1 MPPRTDRF
9 AGPRLRRLRRSATV
23 REWLAETRPET
34 GSLLYPLFVRPGD
47 GPAEPVPSLPGVSR
61 YSVAE
66 AVDVATR
73 GWEEGLRAVL
83 LFGLPR
89 RKDARG
95 SEAASAAS
103 AVAQTV
109 RAVKRKRP
117 EMIVATDVCLC
128 SYTTSGHCGVV
139 HEGSVDNDVTLP
151 LLARMALAHARAGAD
166 LVAPSAMMDHQVAAI
181 RAALDDDGR
190 TETGILAYA
199 AKFASAFYGPFR
211 EAADS
216 TPAFGDRRGY
226 QMDPRNGREA
236 LREMELD
243 LAEGAD
249 ILMVK
254 PALPCLDILARARE
268 RFDAPLAAYQVSGEY
283 ALIKAAAERGWVD
296 ERAVVEESLTALH
309 RAGAGL
315 VVTYFAR
322 EIARWRR
329 EVA

>member
-34 GSLLYPLFVRPGD
+34 GSLLYPLFVQPGD

-139 HEGSVDNDVTLP
+139 RGGGVDNDATLP

-199 AKFASAFYGPFR
+199 AKF
-211 EAADS
+211 
-216 TPAFGDRRGY
+216 
-226 QMDPRNGREA
+226 
-236 LREMELD
+236 
-243 LAEGAD
+243 
-249 ILMVK
+249 
-254 PALPCLDILARARE
+254 
-268 RFDAPLAAYQVSGEY
+268 
-283 ALIKAAAERGWVD
+283 
-296 ERAVVEESLTALH
+296 
-309 RAGAGL
+309 
-315 VVTYFAR
+315 
-322 EIARWRR
+322 
-329 EVA
+329 